1 MIYQKA
7 SCWYFSFFT
16 FQCTFMCTVQGTV
29 QYIEYIPVVYI
40 LYSPVYISMYIG
52 YSPVYIPVYIVYI
65 KVYIMYGTVYIP
77 MYIVYSPMFIPVYS
91 IHPSVHHVQSSVQCI
106 AQVHIWNKS
115 RHIWNTFEIHLE
127 PI

>member
-1 MIYQKA
+1 MMYQKA

-16 FQCTFMCTVQGTV
+16 FQCTFMCTVQCTE

-40 LYSPVYISMYIG
+40 LYS
-52 YSPVYIPVYIVYI
+52 
-65 KVYIMYGTVYIP
+65 TVYIQ